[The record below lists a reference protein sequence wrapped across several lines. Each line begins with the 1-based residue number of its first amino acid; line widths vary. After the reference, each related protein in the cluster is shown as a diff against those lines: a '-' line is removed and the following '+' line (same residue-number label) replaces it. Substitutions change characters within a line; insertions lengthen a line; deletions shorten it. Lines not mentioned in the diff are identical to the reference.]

1 MLHPSIWG
9 AALFISACLGAAS
22 VNLAQP
28 AKLSERATMPSQF
41 DYLVLASMA
50 DAQRPL
56 SMAAYQPS
64 HPQLNHTQLSR

>member
-1 MLHPSIWG
+1 VLRPSISV
-9 AALFISACLGAAS
+9 AALFMTACLGAAS

-28 AKLSERATMPSQF
+28 AKLSERATTPSQF

-56 SMAAYQPS
+56 SMAAYQPGHS
-64 HPQLNHTQLSR
+64 QPSR